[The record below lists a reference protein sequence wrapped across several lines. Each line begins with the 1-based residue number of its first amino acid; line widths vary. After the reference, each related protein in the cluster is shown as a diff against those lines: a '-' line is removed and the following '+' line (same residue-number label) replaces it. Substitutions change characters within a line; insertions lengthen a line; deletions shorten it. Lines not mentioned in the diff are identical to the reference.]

1 MTLLKHH
8 YGNNLLAWC
17 DNFLNLGSDESH
29 FDLMAAEYFTK
40 LRDED
45 LPQVKIERYEEY
57 DTFLSK
63 LWQKAKLCS
72 KIPFRPVLYS
82 NNEVCSEEEP
92 VNAFGYDNEE
102 KAPSL
107 AISSEEQDA
116 LLSEFCGW
124 LKSTNGEEKHT
135 CAAGEKHA
143 LVLTSIV
150 RYDQEQLQIN
160 YNNLFDSG
168 YLNKYLLYQRTKN
181 RKPGTLEIYLN
192 SVNHFYNFAKICKNE
207 INMQFLS

>member
-8 YGNNLLAWC
+8 YGNNLLARG
-17 DNFLNLGSDESH
+17 DNFLNLGSDESDL
-29 FDLMAAEYFTK
+29 DLMAAEYFTK
-40 LRDED
+40 LRNED
-45 LPQVKIERYEEY
+45 LPQVKIERHEA
-57 DTFLSK
+57 LSK

-124 LKSTNGEEKHT
+124 LKSTNGEEKNT
-135 CAAGEKHA
+135 CAAAEKHT
-143 LVLTSIV
+143 LVLMSIV

-181 RKPGTLEIYLN
+181 RKPGTLKTYLN

-207 INMQFLS
+207 INRQFLC

>member
-92 VNAFGYDNEE
+92 VNTFGYDNEE

-143 LVLTSIV
+143 LALTSIV

-181 RKPGTLEIYLN
+181 RKPGTLKIYLN

>member
-181 RKPGTLEIYLN
+181 RKPGTLKIYLN

>member
-92 VNAFGYDNEE
+92 VNTFGYDNEE

-181 RKPGTLEIYLN
+181 RKPGTLKIYLN
-192 SVNHFYNFAKICKNE
+192 SVNYFYNFAKICKNE

>member
-135 CAAGEKHA
+135 CAAGVKHA

-181 RKPGTLEIYLN
+181 RKPGTLKIYLN
-192 SVNHFYNFAKICKNE
+192 SVNYFYNFAKICKNE

>member
-72 KIPFRPVLYS
+72 KIPFRPVLCS

-181 RKPGTLEIYLN
+181 RKPGTLKIYLN

>member
-92 VNAFGYDNEE
+92 VNTFGYDNEE

-181 RKPGTLEIYLN
+181 RKPGTLKIYLN